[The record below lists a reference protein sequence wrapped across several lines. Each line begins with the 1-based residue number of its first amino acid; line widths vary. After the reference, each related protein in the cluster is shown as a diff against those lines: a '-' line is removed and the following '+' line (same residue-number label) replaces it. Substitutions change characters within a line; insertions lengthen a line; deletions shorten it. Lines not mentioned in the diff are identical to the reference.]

1 MENISHIKLFIY
13 QGQINN
19 YHRTKM
25 PNDNSNIQTLTYKQ
39 LNINITFII
48 ETETFKR

>member
-13 QGQINN
+13 QAQINN

-39 LNINITFII
+39 LNINITFNT
-48 ETETFKR
+48 ETEIVKR